1 MLEISL
7 QRATA
12 VRSAVQEVHGHARI
26 PEDYRD
32 HSQPGWIEAARWITR
47 NARLFAKGKLSD
59 TQNFQLYSLWCGHQ
73 ICLKNRWTFF
83 AEGWGNKFLQC
94 KISRPLEPPH
104 LANDVKA

>member
-59 TQNFQLYSLWCGHQ
+59 TRYQLIRNILGEVPDKVLHVEPIDWS
-73 ICLKNRWTFF
+73 
-83 AEGWGNKFLQC
+83 
-94 KISRPLEPPH
+94 SRDH
-104 LANDVKA
+104 